1 MGESQDAETP
11 PFPDPT
17 EVGEGGFAK
26 SKGTRT
32 RILEAALEL
41 LAEEGYA
48 ATSVLAVAR
57 RAGLSRTAMLHH
69 FPSRQA
75 LIEAV
80 VQYVMRRRVEMQAEL
95 QAHLPHDASFRARS
109 VDSTWDQL
117 QTKEFQAF
125 CELSMAARTDAELAA
140 VFRPALAAFDKYR
153 RDMAIRLAEPA
164 VADSPVFGLRRDLN
178 RFLLEGLAQQDGIT
192 FNQEQRMAELLAFL
206 KLVWSDEGETFLER
220 AVDETRRD
228 AARKP

>member
-1 MGESQDAETP
+1 MDDSTDAMGAY
-11 PFPDPT
+11 FPDPT

-48 ATSVLAVAR
+48 ATSTLAVAR
-57 RAGLSRTAMLHH
+57 RAKLSRTAMLHH

-80 VQYVMRRRVEMQAEL
+80 VQYVTRRRVEMQEEL
-95 QAHLPHDASFRARS
+95 QAHLPRDATFRARS
-109 VDSTWDQL
+109 VDSTWEQL

-125 CELSMAARTDAELAA
+125 CELSMAARTDGELAA
-140 VFRPALAAFDKYR
+140 VFRPALATFDRFR
-153 RDMAIRLAEPA
+153 RDMAVKLAEPA
-164 VADSPVFGLRRDLN
+164 VAASPVFDLRRDLH
-178 RFLLEGLAQQDGIT
+178 RFLLEGMAQQDGIT
-192 FNQEQRMAELLAFL
+192 FNREERMAQLFAFL
-206 KLVWSDEGETFLER
+206 KLVWSDDGEAFLKR
-220 AVDETRRD
+220 AVTQTR
-228 AARKP
+228 AKSAK